1 MKTRKATP
9 EECIAFED
17 LKNKS
22 VNRAEA
28 DRLCEKHFRWNRHTP
43 WDSDEAFRKWDKAV
57 KAWQEEYT
65 AAGFEIGR
73 TNLRIILPK

>member
-28 DRLCEKHFRWNRHTP
+28 DRLREKHFDAWRP
-43 WDSDEAFRKWDKAV
+43 VAWDDLSKAEEYLEAWS
-57 KAWQEEYT
+57 AWQRELKES
-65 AAGFEIGR
+65 GF
-73 TNLRIILPK
+73 K